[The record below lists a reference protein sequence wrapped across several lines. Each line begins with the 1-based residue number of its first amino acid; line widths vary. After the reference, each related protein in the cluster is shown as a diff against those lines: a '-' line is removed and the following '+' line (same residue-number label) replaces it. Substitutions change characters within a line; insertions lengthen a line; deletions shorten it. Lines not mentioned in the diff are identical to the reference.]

1 MSFFRKL
8 FGLGP
13 KLDYKELIANGAL
26 LIDVRTKEEFAGA
39 KVNGSQNIPLDSISG
54 KVTKLKKLNKPIVL
68 CCASGMRSG
77 MAASQLKSKGITEVY
92 NGGSYRKF
100 L

>member
-8 FGLGP
+8 FCLGP
-13 KLDYKELIANGAL
+13 KVNYKELVANGAI
-26 LIDVRTKEEFAGA
+26 LIDVRTTQEFASHKA
-39 KVNGSQNIPLDSISG
+39 QGSQNIPLDAIKG
-54 KVTKLKKLNKPIVL
+54 KASKIKKLSKPVVL
-68 CCASGMRSG
+68 CCASGMRSSS
-77 MAASQLKSKGITEVY
+77 AAMLLKGKGITEVY

>member
-13 KLDYKELIANGAL
+13 KVDYKELIANGAV
-26 LIDVRTKEEFAGA
+26 LIDVRTKQEFGNDKAA
-39 KVNGSQNIPLDSISG
+39 GSQNIPLDIIMG
-54 KVTKLKKLNKPIVL
+54 KASKLKKLNKPIVL

-77 MAASQLKSKGITEVY
+77 SAAMQLKNKGITDVY

>member
-1 MSFFRKL
+1 MSFFRRL

-13 KLDYKELIANGAL
+13 KVNYKELIVNGAL
-26 LIDVRTKEEFAGA
+26 LIDVRSTHEFAGA
-39 KVNGSQNIPLDSISG
+39 KAQGSQNIPLDTITS
-54 KVTKLKKLNKPIVL
+54 KVSKLKKLNKPIVL

-77 MAASQLKSKGITEVY
+77 SATSILKGKGLTEVY

-100 L
+100 I

>member
-13 KLDYKELIANGAL
+13 KVDYKELVANGAI
-26 LIDVRTKEEFAGA
+26 LIDVRTVQEFQSHKAT
-39 KVNGSQNIPLDSISG
+39 GSQNIPLDAINSKASKI
-54 KVTKLKKLNKPIVL
+54 KKLNKPVVL

-77 MAASQLKSKGITEVY
+77 SAAMILKNKGITEVY